1 MEDHSVLRNVACP
14 ADARWAAL
22 FDVWAVAGALALG
35 ALVRIPLPFSPV
47 PLTLQT
53 FVVLV
58 AAFAV
63 GERRAGAGTTLYLAL
78 GWYGVPLFAVS
89 SGATMGYLLAFVAV
103 PFVVTRFRNTALALL
118 AATLLIYGLG
128 AGWLCLGLGLAP
140 WQAVVTG
147 VAPFLVGDA
156 LKAAAA
162 YRLIRWMQG

>member
-1 MEDHSVLRNVACP
+1 
-14 ADARWAAL
+14 
-22 FDVWAVAGALALG
+22 
-35 ALVRIPLPFSPV
+35 
-47 PLTLQT
+47 
-53 FVVLV
+53 
-58 AAFAV
+58 
-63 GERRAGAGTTLYLAL
+63 
-78 GWYGVPLFAVS
+78 
-89 SGATMGYLLAFVAV
+89 MGYLLAFVAV